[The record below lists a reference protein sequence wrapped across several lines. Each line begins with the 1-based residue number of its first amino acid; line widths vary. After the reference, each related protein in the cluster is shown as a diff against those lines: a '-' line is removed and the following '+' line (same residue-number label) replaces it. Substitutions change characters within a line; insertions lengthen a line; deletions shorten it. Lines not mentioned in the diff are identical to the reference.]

1 MEQANKLKRLL
12 STSLL
17 LTAVTVGGW
26 AQSVQ
31 IEGSVSDRN
40 GEPII
45 GASVQVK
52 GQTGVGTVS
61 DLDGHFKF
69 DAQPGQT
76 LVVTYIG
83 MKPMEVKIGS
93 KRTLTIVL
101 DEDNEQLNE
110 VIVVGYG
117 QQKKASVVGAITQ
130 TTGETLKHNGGVTDL
145 SSALA
150 GNLPGV
156 NVQSSTGMP
165 GSEDTQIVIRAAS
178 SWNNSDP
185 LVLVDGIERP
195 MSSVDINSVAT
206 ISVLK
211 DASATAVYGVKGA
224 NGVILI
230 TTKRGQEGKAQI
242 NATYNFTVKAPS
254 KLPSKYDSYDALMYR
269 NVAIEREL
277 GIASGSWDD
286 IMPQSVINMYRNQ
299 TTQEQR
305 ERYPNVDWQD
315 VLFKDATTSYSGSVD
330 VSGGT
335 KFVKYFAAVDYA
347 HEGDLYRTFDTG
359 RGYDAG
365 YGYNRVN
372 MRSNLDF
379 QLTKTTV
386 FKMNLS
392 GSSGQRKTPYST
404 DGSDYYASQQWAGA
418 YNISPDAFYP
428 LYSDGSWGYYPKA
441 VNVSNS
447 AEEIAL
453 AGINK
458 ITTTRITT
466 DFTLEQDLSFIT
478 PGLRAN
484 AMIAWDNTFVETNRG
499 INDLYNSAQHKY
511 IDPLTGE
518 VTYENTYDTSS
529 LFDFQQG
536 VDWTTEEGEVDNSAT
551 VRNLNYHIQ
560 LDWARQF
567 GLHNVTLMG
576 LWSRQEEATGSEIP
590 HYREDWVFRTTYNF
604 ANRYFFEYN
613 GAYNGSEKFSSD
625 NRFAFF
631 SSGAIGWMLSEEKF
645 MNFSRKWLDMLK
657 LRLSYGEIGD
667 DNVGTRWLYLSQWA
681 YGGNTVM
688 DTSHNSSPY
697 TWYYESTVGNENAKW
712 ETVKKF
718 NFGIDYSFLN
728 NMFAGS
734 IDFFRDKRVDI
745 LLDGSSQSVMYYYGA
760 TPATANLGEVTT
772 HGYELELRFN
782 KQLNKNARV
791 WANLNM
797 THAVNKVEFKD
808 DPDLYP
814 DYQKSAGYSMN
825 QQHAYV
831 DYGFISSYDELYG
844 STKHDTSD
852 DQKLVGD
859 YNIIDYNAD
868 GVIDSDDSIPYG
880 YTDTPQNTYSAT
892 LGFEWK
898 GLSVSL
904 QFYGVKNVTRYVALT
919 DFYQNL
925 DNVYD
930 NGTWWTSSTNS
941 GEITPSRWT
950 STPTYNEATMYYY
963 DGSYIRLKNAEI
975 AYTFDSN
982 WVKKLGISALRIYIN
997 GNNLWQYSH
1006 MPDDRESN
1014 FASSNLGAYPMM
1026 KRYNIGLKV
1035 TL

>member
-1 MEQANKLKRLL
+1 MKKALSTTLLL
-12 STSLL
+12 SATTLSAL
-17 LTAVTVGGW
+17 
-26 AQSVQ
+26 AQNGTLQ
-31 IEGSVSDRN
+31 GSVTDQN

-52 GQTGVGTVS
+52 GKPGTGTVS
-61 DLDGHFKF
+61 DMDGNFKLDAENGV
-69 DAQPGQT
+69 T
-76 LVVTYIG
+76 LVISYIG
-83 MKPMEVKIGS
+83 MKPQEVKVRAN
-93 KRTLTIVL
+93 RTYKIVL
-101 DEDNEQLNE
+101 EEDNELLNE

-130 TTGETLKHNGGVTDL
+130 TTGETLKRNGGVTDL
-145 SSALA
+145 GSALA

-156 NVQSSTGMP
+156 NVTASTGMP
-165 GSEDTQIVIRAAS
+165 GAEEPKIVIRAAS

-195 MSSVDINSVAT
+195 MSSIDINSVAT

-230 TTKRGQEGKAQI
+230 TTKRGQDGKAQI
-242 NATYNFTVKAPS
+242 NANFNYTVKAPS

-269 NVAIEREL
+269 NTAIEREL
-277 GIASGSWDD
+277 GISSGSWDD
-286 IMPQSVINMYRNQ
+286 IRPQSIINMYRNQ
-299 TTQEQR
+299 TTQAQR

-315 VLFKDATTSYSGSVD
+315 VIFKDATSSYSGNVD
-330 VSGGT
+330 VSGGS
-335 KFVKYFAAVDYA
+335 KFVKYYATVDYA
-347 HEGDLYRTFDTG
+347 HEGDLFRTFDTG

-379 QLTKTTV
+379 QLTKSTV
-386 FKMNLS
+386 FKMNLF
-392 GSSGQRKTPYST
+392 GSSGQRKTPYNT

-428 LYSDGSWGYYPKA
+428 MYEDGSWGYYPKA

-458 ITTTRITT
+458 LTTTRITT

-478 PGLRAN
+478 KGLRGS
-484 AMIAWDNTFVETNRG
+484 AMVAWDNTFVETNRG

-518 VTYENTYDTSS
+518 VTYEQTYDAGS

-536 VDWTTEEGEVDNSAT
+536 INWNIARGEVDNNRT
-551 VRNLNYHIQ
+551 MRNLNYRVQ
-560 LDWARQF
+560 LDWGRQF
-567 GLHNVTLMG
+567 GLHNVTAMG
-576 LWSRQEEATGSEIP
+576 LWQRERNATGSEIP

-604 ANRYFFEYN
+604 ANRYFLEYN

-631 SSGAIGWMLSEEKF
+631 NSGAIGWMVSEEKF
-645 MNFSRKWLDMLK
+645 MEFSRKWLDMLK
-657 LRLSYGEIGD
+657 LRASYGEIGD
-667 DNVGTRWLYLSQWA
+667 DNVGSRWLYLSQWA

-688 DTSHNSSPY
+688 DSNHNGSPY
-697 TWYYESTVGNENAKW
+697 TWYREATVGNPDAKW
-712 ETVKKF
+712 ETVKKT
-718 NFGIDYSFLN
+718 NLGIDYSFLGG
-728 NMFAGS
+728 MLAGS
-734 IDFFRDKRVDI
+734 LDFFHDKRTDI
-745 LLDGSSQSVMYYYGA
+745 LLDGNSQAVMYYYGA
-760 TPATANLGEVTT
+760 TPATVNLGEVTT
-772 HGYELELRFN
+772 KGYELELRFN
-782 KQLNKNARV
+782 KQLNKNARL
-791 WANLNM
+791 WANMNM
-797 THAVNKVEFKD
+797 THATNEVKFKD
-808 DPDLYP
+808 DPELYP
-814 DYQKSAGYSMN
+814 DYQKSQGYAMN
-825 QQHAYV
+825 QVKTYV
-831 DYGFISSYDELYG
+831 DKGYIKNYDELYG
-844 STKHDTSD
+844 SVKHDVSD
-852 DQKLVGD
+852 NQKLVGD

-868 GVIDSDDSIPYG
+868 GVIDQNDAIPYG

-892 LGFEWK
+892 LGFDWK

-904 QFYGVKNVTRYVALT
+904 QFYGVTNVTRSVFLT

-930 NGTWWTSSTNS
+930 KGTWWSSETNS
-941 GEITPSRWT
+941 GDITPSRWS
-950 STPTYNEATMYYY
+950 STPSYNESTMYYY

-982 WVKKLGISALRIYIN
+982 WVKRLGVSALKIYLN

-1014 FASSNLGAYPMM
+1014 FATSNLGAYPMM